1 MLKDFCEMTCCMLN
15 DETLERRRINKAINK
30 QIMRDKRNARREFKL
45 LLLGLN
51 LNCFFPCLIVRKK
64 SRSTIHN
71 PQITNDELITLV
83 NAILYYL
90 IMINYANEVD
100 VDYINSHN

>member
-51 LNCFFPCLIVRKK
+51 SNCFVYSWGTNRD
-64 SRSTIHN
+64 
-71 PQITNDELITLV
+71 PQSNDNKEL
-83 NAILYYL
+83 
-90 IMINYANEVD
+90 
-100 VDYINSHN
+100 H